1 MEASSNHSAKNVRQP
16 IELEPGDALDVLQ
29 STVNVLQRAGFRVVC
44 IGVADGDRV
53 GAAVIVEGVEFVD
66 GEFRVVRQ

>member
-1 MEASSNHSAKNVRQP
+1 MEASSSPSAGNGRQP

-44 IGVADGDRV
+44 FDGYDDGKRF
-53 GAAVIVEGVEFVD
+53 GAVIVEGVEFVD